1 MTTSNNKTTIDYL
14 FEDPPISNQQYAL
27 VSIVGPHM
35 NQKCDVWG
43 LKVRGTAESLDK
55 AKALS
60 QRILQIDNNYDIYT
74 VEVGKFFPLAI
85 EPTEIN
91 NVEYQ
96 NEQLNNLMKS
106 YLQNKETAS
115 DFWHKRKN
123 EMIQEAIKEGQS
135 PEEMANKPEHP
146 IAVLQRIQHYEY
158 TLNEM
163 QQNITSLKEQLELSK
178 NKFASYT
185 EDERNLAH
193 QKILE
198 ENKNTNK
205 LETIKETEETNEVS
219 VQDLTEQLLNNPTI
233 IRDN

>member
-1 MTTSNNKTTIDYL
+1 MSQSNTKSIDYL
-14 FEDPPISNQQYAL
+14 FEDPPIPSQQYAL

-60 QRILQIDNNYDIYT
+60 QKILQIDNHYDIYT
-74 VEVGKFFPLAI
+74 VEVGKFFPLTV

-135 PEEMANKPEHP
+135 PNELANRPEHP
-146 IAVLQRIQHYEY
+146 VAVLQRIQNYEY
-158 TLNEM
+158 TLKEL
-163 QQNITSLKEQLELSK
+163 QQNISLLQDQLQSSK
-178 NKFASYT
+178 DKFASYT
-185 EDERNLAH
+185 DEERTLAY
-193 QKILE
+193 QK
-198 ENKNTNK
+198 TNQNNSEK
-205 LETIKETEETNEVS
+205 LPTIKETDDSNEIS
-219 VQDLTEQLLNNPTI
+219 VEDLSQQLLNNTNI
-233 IRDN
+233 TKE